1 MKEEL
6 NMNYKEYKTCSR
18 RGCSCFQSLHICP
31 ICRKTYCWQ
40 CIKSAYDKEGKCNLS
55 VCPDCIVENSF
66 RFSVESPHK
75 LNNATVIINKLMN
88 KEPLTEEETS
98 NFINYLDSFSS

>member
-18 RGCSCFQSLHICP
+18 RGCVCTQSLKSCP
-31 ICRKTYCWQ
+31 ICRKLYCWQ
-40 CIKSAYDKEGKCNLS
+40 CMELTYDKEGKCSLS
-55 VCPDCIVENSF
+55 VCPDCIAENPF
-66 RFSVESPHK
+66 RFTGEVPHK
-75 LNNATVIINKLMN
+75 LNNATAIINKLMN

-98 NFINYLDSFSS
+98 NFINHLDSFSS